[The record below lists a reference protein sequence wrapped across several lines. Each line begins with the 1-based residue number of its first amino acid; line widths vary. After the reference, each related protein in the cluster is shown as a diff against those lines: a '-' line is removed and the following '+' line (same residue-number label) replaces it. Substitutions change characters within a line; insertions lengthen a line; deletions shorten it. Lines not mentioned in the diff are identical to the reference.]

1 MQKKYSISLLFV
13 MSFFYGTLFAHNEKE
28 IFNTQQTSI
37 KNSITSDYS
46 DDKFTYAELV
56 FQRALGQDKFWV
68 TGINVSKE
76 IGTAVSVSKY
86 RDEAIEIIGKNGWE
100 MVSTLI
106 RNFDG
111 GFEIFYYFKKKII

>member
-1 MQKKYSISLLFV
+1 